1 MLDTAELLVNI
12 VVKMHMLT
20 HAHGVDRQTAVH
32 WVRCASE
39 IVLSTRHDCVAQ
51 ATSWLDRRGS

>member
-12 VVKMHMLT
+12 VIKTHMPT
-20 HAHGVDRQTAVH
+20 RGVDRQTALH

-39 IVLSTRHDCVAQ
+39 IVLSTRDDCVAQ
-51 ATSWLDRRGS
+51 AARRLDRCGS